1 MFTVFWSKEFFMLNT
16 AVRHDWLREQI
27 KLLFE
32 KPFNDLIYFSHSIHR
47 QTFRA
52 NAIQISTLLNVK
64 TGVCPEDCAYC
75 PQSGHYNT
83 GLKKEPL
90 MSLEQVTVAAKKAK
104 EQGAGRFCIA
114 AAWRTPP
121 KKEFA
126 DVLAMVTAIKD
137 LKLEACATLGML
149 NEEQASQLAAAGL
162 DYYNHNLDSSPE
174 YYEKIISTR
183 TYAERLQT
191 LAEVRAAG
199 IKVCCGG
206 IIGMGETR
214 EDRIGLLQQL
224 ANLPEHPKS
233 VTLNK
238 LIPIPG
244 TPLAD
249 KPAVDV
255 FEFVRMVAVARIMMP
270 YSMLRLSA
278 GRDSLAEEAQALC
291 FFAGANSIHYGE
303 KLLTTNNVAPDQDR
317 ILLEKLDLIPVRV
330 DTELNACH

>member
-1 MFTVFWSKEFFMLNT
+1 MLDVEIV
-16 AVRHDWLREQI
+16 VRHDWLREEIQP
-27 KLLFE
+27 LFE
-32 KPFNDLIYFSHSIHR
+32 KSFNDLIYLAQSIHR
-47 QTFRA
+47 RAFRS
-52 NAIQISTLLNVK
+52 NTVQISTLLNVK
-64 TGVCPEDCAYC
+64 TGLCPEDCSYC

-90 MSLEQVTVAAKKAK
+90 MSLEQVKVAAQTAK

-114 AAWRTPP
+114 AAWRSPP

-126 DVLAMVTAIKD
+126 DVLAMVTAIKA
-137 LKLEACATLGML
+137 LELEACATLGML
-149 NEEQASQLAAAGL
+149 TKEQADQLAQAGL
-162 DYYNHNLDSSPE
+162 DYYNHNLDTSPE
-174 YYEKIISTR
+174 YYKTIISTR
-183 TYAERLQT
+183 TYEERLQT

-249 KPAVDV
+249 KPAVDS
-255 FEFVRMVAVARIMMP
+255 FEFVRMVAVARIMLP
-270 YSMLRLSA
+270 FSMLRLSA
-278 GRDSLAEEAQALC
+278 GRDSLSEEAQALC
-291 FFAGANSIHYGE
+291 FFVGANSIHYGE
-303 KLLTTNNVAPDQDR
+303 KLLTTTNVAPDQDR
-317 ILLEKLDLIPVRV
+317 ALLAKLGLTPVLV
-330 DTELNACH
+330 DTELSACQ